1 MRQPTHPNGMGN
13 GDDRKGRP
21 YANEQ
26 KSGRTEASVRPLY
39 LGLPRSKEK
48 SRNEEEGM
56 EEKKP

>member
-1 MRQPTHPNGMGN
+1 MGN